1 LDKEQIGPAGKG
13 SSDNGFV
20 FWRIAAALLSGLFF
34 VMRSYQMLNGI
45 RASADVRLAPGR
57 Q

>member
-1 LDKEQIGPAGKG
+1 MDL
-13 SSDNGFV
+13 F
-20 FWRIAAALLSGLFF
+20 FWKIAVALLSGLFF
-34 VMRSYQMLNGI
+34 VMRSYHTLNGI